1 MKIIRDGKAIELT
14 HEEMLKAYDE
24 MDIYYKSLDV
34 ISRAEEDGI
43 VLGKQA
49 VCEIAQSAQRMLEN
63 HSYYMDIYWDAI
75 DEAIN
80 RYVDDKKHLKQVN
93 TKVGTFYADRYDAGF
108 NKIRLYDS
116 NGRYL
121 DYWEPEIIVGHAE
134 DANCNPVT
142 WWCNTLNSLESV
154 DNIHW
159 LLHYLGVAVDF
170 VTTDK
175 QELCD
180 HLGDDDAPNN
190 DMVNIIGEYYIV
202 VRD

>member
-1 MKIIRDGKAIELT
+1 MKIIRDGKVIELT
-14 HEEMLKAYDE
+14 HEEMIKAYEE

-43 VLGKQA
+43 VLGEQA
-49 VCEIAQSAQRMLEN
+49 VCEIAQLAQRMLEN

-80 RYVDDKKHLKQVN
+80 RYVDDKKHLKQVK

-108 NKIRLYDS
+108 DKIRLYDS
-116 NGRYL
+116 NWRYL
-121 DYWEPEIIVGHAE
+121 DYWEPEIIVGFAE
-134 DANCNPVT
+134 DENTNPLT
-142 WWCNTLNSLESV
+142 WWCNTLNRLESV

-159 LLHYLGVAVDF
+159 LLHYLGVECSL
-170 VTTDK
+170 VTKDK
-175 QELCD
+175 QALCD
-180 HLGDDDAPNN
+180 FMNDEDAPNN